1 MGNNSDNK
9 IRILLAEDEPTL
21 AMIISETLADEG
33 FEVDHASDGIEA
45 LEKCRSEKYSLVIAD
60 VMMPRMNGF
69 DVARTLRTT
78 YPELPIIFLTAKSS
92 IEDLVKGFEAGG
104 NDYITKPFKMLEL
117 IVRIKALLRRFG
129 PNSPSDS
136 ENSVKLGIYTFNYSG
151 QTIECGG
158 RKQQL
163 THFENELLRILIQ
176 WKGKTVS
183 YANLM
188 EGLWHN
194 DDMYNRN
201 SLHGFIHKLRSK
213 LADDPDIQL
222 VNNRGIGYK
231 LLAP

>member
-1 MGNNSDNK
+1 MGNNTENK
-9 IRILLAEDEPTL
+9 TKILLAEDEPTL

-33 FEVDHASDGIEA
+33 FDVDHADDGLEA
-45 LEKCRSEKYSLVIAD
+45 LEKCRTGKYSLVIAD
-60 VMMPRMNGF
+60 VMMPKMNGF
-69 DVARTLRTT
+69 DVARTLRIT
-78 YPELPIIFLTAKSS
+78 YPELPIVFLTAKSS

-117 IVRIKALLRRFG
+117 IVRIKALLHRFG
-129 PNSPSDS
+129 PKSTDETESTVS
-136 ENSVKLGIYTFNYSG
+136 LGIYTFNYSS
-151 QTIECGG
+151 QTIEAAGK
-158 RKQQL
+158 RQQL

-176 WKGKTVS
+176 WKGRTVS

-188 EGLWHN
+188 EGLWHS

-213 LADDPDIQL
+213 LGDDPDIQL